1 MQIQAVNINKNQ
13 PTFGEIK
20 IQNGVL
26 ENKKRKAI
34 SDHIAEKLNEVNPN
48 DKSKRSYVQKAEK
61 GGYNIWFTKG
71 EKRNSV
77 RVDVVSTLAER
88 KAAVWNGLPIRYDT
102 HVGTYTKPEQFK
114 IDHFNAIYNDKEKEI
129 RELGYYIYGT
139 LAAVVLAVGILLG
152 INNKM
157 DIQKRNANNV
167 EVVTKDSI
175 KTESIKPIIEDTV
188 KLGKKALK

>member
-1 MQIQAVNINKNQ
+1 MQIQAVNINQ

-34 SDHIAEKLNEVNPN
+34 SDYIAEKLNEVNPN
-48 DKSKRSYVQKAEK
+48 DKAKRSYVKKAEQY
-61 GGYNIWFTKG
+61 GYNIWFTKG

-77 RVDVVSTLAER
+77 RVDVVSTLAEQ

-114 IDHFNAIYNDKEKEI
+114 IKYFNAIYNDQEKETKS
-129 RELGYYIYGT
+129 LGYFLYGM
-139 LAAVVLAVGILLG
+139 LAAIILTTAAAIG
-152 INNKM
+152 FSNSKNN
-157 DIQKRNANNV
+157 IQNHKASNI
-167 EVVTKDSI
+167 EVIAKDTI
-175 KTESIKPIIEDTV
+175 KTDNIKPIIEDTV